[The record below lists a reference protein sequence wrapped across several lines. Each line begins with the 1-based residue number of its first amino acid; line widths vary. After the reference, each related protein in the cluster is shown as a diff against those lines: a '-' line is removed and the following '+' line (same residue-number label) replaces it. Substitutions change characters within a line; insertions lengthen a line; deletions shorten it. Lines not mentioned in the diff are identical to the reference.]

1 MRAGAIAG
9 FLAAA
14 LVAAS
19 PALAK
24 PARIVSLN
32 LCGDQYVVRLAERSR
47 IVSLSRLATDPEM
60 SAVAAEAAGIPRN
73 FGRAEDVLALAPDL
87 VVAGTYRT
95 GATVALIR
103 RLGIPVLEIGI
114 AETVE
119 AVAAETRRVA
129 AALGETEKGEAWIAE
144 MEAELARPRP
154 SRVRPRAA
162 FWDDNGFSLGR
173 GTLMDELM
181 ARAGLANVAAEDG
194 LVGYGRLPL
203 ERLVLSRPDMLLVS
217 GSAEGRPSRAREIL
231 GHPAL
236 KAVMAGRARVEVPA
250 PLTACATPDIG
261 RVVPLLAGAVP

>member
-119 AVAAETRRVA
+119 AVA